1 MGLRAFWECEAV
13 GKPLKTLDALSELGY
28 IRYTLDVKTK
38 KLTYQITDWVIRCSG
53 EECTNGT
60 VLYDRRIRIFMYAAQ
75 YNRKTHRT

>member
-13 GKPLKTLDALSELGY
+13 GKPFETLDALSELGY

-53 EECTNGT
+53 EECRNGT
-60 VLYDRRIRIFMYAAQ
+60 VYTTDGYGFFMYAAQ